1 MTRKASPW
9 DKRTWLCES
18 PIREGKQSRNSGF
31 STSPPAQ
38 SAGTLWLLSVN
49 DLKSP
54 IVQQKYPKLWMV
66 AKSCT
71 KRMRETLPWDK
82 PHINWWFH
90 TSYPTVKEQQQYDPR
105 VVPGGLQPPILLG
118 YTIGGS
124 IWYCQFL
131 SRHPAAHWAS
141 LEVKR
146 SGSRT
151 SFPDPEKPST
161 GSQNGENQMI
171 IRYIAPG
178 DCTNYPRAISPN
190 CWPNRF
196 HATFL
201 WAHMSTHNITNAQM
215 DVHINFTLQISW
227 SSSTFFFKT
236 RKLITRISPGF
247 F

>member
-1 MTRKASPW
+1 MAFDKMTRKASPW

-105 VVPGGLQPPILLG
+105 VVPGGLHPPHSLGLYHRRINMILSVPLPSSSCPLG
-118 YTIGGS
+118 LPGS
-124 IWYCQFL
+124 KAQREPNLF
-131 SRHPAAHWAS
+131 SR
-141 LEVKR
+141 
-146 SGSRT
+146 SRKAFYRIPKWRKSDDHQVHCT
-151 SFPDPEKPST
+151 RRLHKLPPGHISKLLAKSFPC
-161 GSQNGENQMI
+161 NI
-171 IRYIAPG
+171 
-178 DCTNYPRAISPN
+178 
-190 CWPNRF
+190 F
-196 HATFL
+196 
-201 WAHMSTHNITNAQM
+201 MSTYEH
-215 DVHINFTLQISW
+215 
-227 SSSTFFFKT
+227 
-236 RKLITRISPGF
+236 P
-247 F
+247 

>member
-1 MTRKASPW
+1 MTWNHLLFNRNIQNCG
-9 DKRTWLCES
+9 WLQNPALKGCVKLCHGIS
-18 PIREGKQSRNSGF
+18 HISTGGF
-31 STSPPAQ
+31 IHRIPLSKNNNNMIPVWCQGGST
-38 SAGTLWLLSVN
+38 
-49 DLKSP
+49 
-54 IVQQKYPKLWMV
+54 
-66 AKSCT
+66 
-71 KRMRETLPWDK
+71 
-82 PHINWWFH
+82 
-90 TSYPTVKEQQQYDPR
+90 
-105 VVPGGLQPPILLG
+105 PPILLG